1 MSLKASLSHSR
12 RTATAMRML
21 SLPLLPLFHYA
32 TFFISSAPLFM
43 NFPFLYRHSAWRA
56 FLKLRD
62 GKHCRRRR
70 MKMKFH
76 HYNSTSF
83 AIFFPQI
90 SFRRKFFLLQIGFL
104 SLTPAYLRV
113 SPANKI
119 NRWGIVSSLSD
130 VTQIF

>member
-1 MSLKASLSHSR
+1 
-12 RTATAMRML
+12 
-21 SLPLLPLFHYA
+21 
-32 TFFISSAPLFM
+32 M

-56 FLKLRD
+56 FLKFRD

-90 SFRRKFFLLQIGFL
+90 SFRRKFFMLQIGFL
-104 SLTPAYLRV
+104 SLTPAYLQV
-113 SPANKI
+113 SPSNKI

-130 VTQIF
+130 VTQIFLIFIKAFLRQNDAKSEGKKLSSFFISFSFLHKT